1 MKDEIKEK
9 NSSFR
14 FKHEINIDL
23 NDLFTLDF
31 KNLKIFLT
39 TILQNQNEMSDK
51 IEELEKKLKEQD
63 SKNQSNY
70 TLIENRI
77 KIIEKNNL
85 EKENKKEEE
94 EDEKYLES
102 DIKSLRNQDKEIE
115 SKSKDKDEKNKKKD
129 DINIKNENDEKFLF
143 KRRHQKRKTIKEQL
157 EEEFQN
163 TIPEE
168 ESVKNDS
175 ESEKNEDRGEQ
186 IKKKFSSNYDD
197 LYRAIPIRRDSTYD
211 KIDDLINN
219 YNSINIKIEDFKK
232 KLDVFEKKNKSLER
246 DSYLYSF
253 KSLEQKS
260 NEELQY
266 LKIKIRDL
274 QDKNEIYDKE
284 NESIKKD
291 LEDIKVKVKDFDIYE
306 IFREIKLDEGSI
318 DAAKALVLILEQKV
332 FKKTELIDDKI
343 KRIENEVNKIEVENK
358 STKNIAEILKLSS
371 EDIKRMIKNLEELE
385 NKNAEETLGILNDI
399 NDFKNEYKKNNINI
413 DQKLNDLNNEKS
425 KMIDKMN
432 KKLSNLEKKYNE
444 LDDCLSK
451 FQESQKSEEIA
462 SATLFKKLKH
472 EFNEVV
478 KELKRKDSD
487 LEKEI
492 EKLKAN
498 PEFVRVQEKVAK
510 IEKEL
515 SLKTDSKDFL
525 DLKEKMSVQN
535 SNLSN
540 LRDNLDRVADIA
552 NKGKN
557 DIAFVL
563 KRLETLSAA
572 QVSTRTVL
580 DELIG
585 KQQEFVF
592 DSSKYLEISSFNKL
606 LTSIQKEK
614 DKQEQN
620 FKDIHKLLK
629 DMSEVMKTK
638 SSSEDMKVYEEIIN
652 NKLEELKIYSIRRF
666 ADKIENNRNIKFL
679 DSQIRH
685 IIDVYIKKMSKPES
699 WLIAK
704 KPLGGF
710 SCASC
715 ESYLGELKK
724 YQEYKPWNKYP
735 NRDKEGSFKLGSG
748 FSKMLNMLN
757 ADFKKEIDNIKDNN
771 CESDNERLETKE
783 YNLSKKRL
791 SKNLSSININNNS
804 CMNIKTRNDLG
815 NKNMLPKISFIK
827 GEDNKDY
834 NANLTMDVDNGGIGA
849 INDLVNQPYE
859 SETKNNENNEEQPHV
874 VKVYRKNKLNI
885 SDIQK
890 KNDKK

>member
-1 MKDEIKEK
+1 MKNEIKEKKEK
-9 NSSFR
+9 NSSFG

-23 NDLFTLDF
+23 NELFTLDF

-51 IEELEKKLKEQD
+51 IEESEKKLKEQD
-63 SKNQSNY
+63 IKTQSNY

-94 EDEKYLES
+94 DEKYLAS
-102 DIKSLRNQDKEIE
+102 DIKSLKNRDKDIE
-115 SKSKDKDEKNKKKD
+115 SKIKDKDKDEKNKHKD
-129 DINIKNENDEKFLF
+129 DINIKNENDDEKFLF
-143 KRRHQKRKTIKEQL
+143 KRRYQKRKTIKEQL

-175 ESEKNEDRGEQ
+175 ESEKNEERKSEQ
-186 IKKKFSSNYDD
+186 IKKKLSSNYDE
-197 LYRAIPIRRDSTYD
+197 LYRAIPIRRESTYD
-211 KIDDLINN
+211 KIDELISK
-219 YNSINIKIEDFKK
+219 YNSIIINIEDFKK

-246 DSYLYSF
+246 DSKFYSF
-253 KSLEQKS
+253 RSLEQKS

-306 IFREIKLDEGSI
+306 IFKEIKLDEGSI

-358 STKNIAEILKLSS
+358 STKNMAEILKLSS

-399 NDFKNEYKKNNINI
+399 NDFKNEYKKNNINV
-413 DQKLNDLNNEKS
+413 DQKLNDLNNEKN
-425 KMIDKMN
+425 KMLDKMN

-451 FQESQKSEEIA
+451 YQESQKSEEIA

-498 PEFVRVQEKVAK
+498 PEFFRLQEKVAK
-510 IEKEL
+510 IDKEL

-535 SNLSN
+535 LNLSN
-540 LRDNLDRVADIA
+540 LRDNIDRVADIA

-572 QVSTRTVL
+572 QVSTRTLL

-592 DSSKYLEISSFNKL
+592 DSSKYLEISAFNKL

-629 DMSEVMKTK
+629 NMSEVMKTK
-638 SSSEDMKVYEEIIN
+638 SSSEDMKAYEEILN

-666 ADKIENNRNIKFL
+666 ADKIDNNRNIKFL

-704 KPLGGF
+704 KG
-710 SCASC
+710 
-715 ESYLGELKK
+715 
-724 YQEYKPWNKYP
+724 
-735 NRDKEGSFKLGSG
+735 
-748 FSKMLNMLN
+748 
-757 ADFKKEIDNIKDNN
+757 
-771 CESDNERLETKE
+771 
-783 YNLSKKRL
+783 
-791 SKNLSSININNNS
+791 
-804 CMNIKTRNDLG
+804 
-815 NKNMLPKISFIK
+815 
-827 GEDNKDY
+827 
-834 NANLTMDVDNGGIGA
+834 V
-849 INDLVNQPYE
+849 
-859 SETKNNENNEEQPHV
+859 
-874 VKVYRKNKLNI
+874 
-885 SDIQK
+885 
-890 KNDKK
+890 